1 MICRLHRMTKERY
14 VEIAQSQMRL
24 AMGVVNEDNR
34 AKQIRDHVT
43 LVYAIETGHPMVKS
57 RFKKKP
63 IMITPDAYKS
73 ISKAREA
80 ILKRIPDSM
89 KFSARL
95 EHNVVKF
102 ACATSLLNYFNEDLD
117 YIPVSADALELALRL
132 YVEEAS
138 VRSREAFKPE
148 EVNEELF
155 GKKK

>member
-1 MICRLHRMTKERY
+1 
-14 VEIAQSQMRL
+14 
-24 AMGVVNEDNR
+24 
-34 AKQIRDHVT
+34 
-43 LVYAIETGHPMVKS
+43 
-57 RFKKKP
+57 
-63 IMITPDAYKS
+63 
-73 ISKAREA
+73 
-80 ILKRIPDSM
+80 M

-102 ACATSLLNYFNEDLD
+102 ACAASLLSYFNTDFD